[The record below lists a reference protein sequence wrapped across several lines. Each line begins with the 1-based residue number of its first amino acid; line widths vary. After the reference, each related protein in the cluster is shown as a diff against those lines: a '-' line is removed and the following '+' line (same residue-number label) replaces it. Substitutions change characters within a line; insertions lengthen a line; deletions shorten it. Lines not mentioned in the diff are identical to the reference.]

1 MGTSTINPVEIG
13 RVISEFGFMVVCS
26 AIYLASSAAVLFFF
40 IKWFV
45 KVVDNIIERQQCN
58 LDEIL
63 QMQRE
68 IKALLQKWIDA

>member
-1 MGTSTINPVEIG
+1 METTTFNPVEVG

-45 KVVDNIIERQQCN
+45 KVVDNIIERQQQI

-63 QMQRE
+63 QVQRE
-68 IKALLQKWIDA
+68 IKALLQNRIDA